1 MVYRFVVL
9 SDEDEA
15 FVREFEF
22 LDSHSLL
29 DFHNALQD
37 ELEFDRSQ
45 IASFFMATESWEKEE
60 EFTLF
65 DMGAG
70 SSTMENAVL
79 EEVIFRKNQKLLYVF
94 DFFNDRALFVE
105 YVGEFREEDDKEYPV
120 CINSKGLPR
129 NRLPSVV
136 WHERNTITSSSP
148 MMKMMTVLTVMLL
161 TMKSSSR
168 AKTRRICRN
177 STTSK
182 TWKRRKRIKLS
193 PRFIR

>member
-9 SDEDEA
+9 SDEDES

-22 LDSHSLL
+22 LDSQTLL
-29 DFHNALQD
+29 DFHNALQE

-70 SSTMENAVL
+70 SSTMENSVL

-105 YVGEFREEDDKEYPV
+105 YVGEFKEEEDKDYPV
-120 CINSKGLPR
+120 CTNSKGLPPKQVTFGGVAR
-129 NRLPSVV
+129 KKYNSLVV
-136 WHERNTITSSSP
+136 TDDDEDEVDVDEEVVNDEIFFEGEEEEED
-148 MMKMMTVLTVMLL
+148 
-161 TMKSSSR
+161 
-168 AKTRRICRN
+168 
-177 STTSK
+177 
-182 TWKRRKRIKLS
+182 LS
-193 PRFIR
+193 DFDSGESLEEEEDEED

>member
-1 MVYRFVVL
+1 MNVMVYRFVVL

-22 LDSHSLL
+22 LDNQNLL
-29 DFHNALQD
+29 DFHNALQE

-105 YVGEFREEDDKEYPV
+105 YVGEFKEEDDKEYPV
-120 CINSKGLPR
+120 CTNSKGLPPKQVTFGGVAR
-129 NRLPSVV
+129 KKYNNLVV
-136 WHERNTITSSSP
+136 TDDDEDDVDVDEDVVDDEIFFEGEDDEDLSEFDTSES
-148 MMKMMTVLTVMLL
+148 LDEEEED
-161 TMKSSSR
+161 
-168 AKTRRICRN
+168 
-177 STTSK
+177 
-182 TWKRRKRIKLS
+182 
-193 PRFIR
+193 

>member
-9 SDEDEA
+9 TDEDET

-22 LDSHSLL
+22 LDSHTLL
-29 DFHNALQD
+29 DFHNTIQE
-37 ELEFDRSQ
+37 ELEFDKSQ
-45 IASFFMATESWEKEE
+45 IASFYMATETWEKEE

-105 YVGEFREEDDKEYPV
+105 YVGEAKEDDNMEYPI
-120 CINSKGLPR
+120 CINSKGLPPKQVSFGGVAR
-129 NRLPSVV
+129 KKYNNLIVTDDEDDEIDEEVIDDEIFFDSAD
-136 WHERNTITSSSP
+136 EEG
-148 MMKMMTVLTVMLL
+148 L
-161 TMKSSSR
+161 
-168 AKTRRICRN
+168 AEFD
-177 STTSK
+177 STETAEEEE
-182 TWKRRKRIKLS
+182 
-193 PRFIR
+193 